1 MPNIRKYNS
10 TEDLCYEADESDSD
24 ILMGSD
30 FWVSGV
36 GLLSIG
42 IGGLIGNVL
51 TLLVLVYESRES
63 RNSFNK

>member
-1 MPNIRKYNS
+1 
-10 TEDLCYEADESDSD
+10 
-24 ILMGSD
+24 MGSD

-42 IGGLIGNVL
+42 IGGLIGNIL